1 MCIAKTFYQD
11 VVAADGFSGYILHPW
26 IRFPPVIEPVMPLL
40 ATSTLMRILL
50 DRTRCNLMLI
60 PSSECSRCIFPL
72 PGAPGAAVLW
82 MSQHHSFPTYGP
94 RP

>member
-40 ATSTLMRILL
+40 ATLTLMRILV
-50 DRTRCNLMLI
+50 DMTRCILMLI
-60 PSSECSRCIFPL
+60 PLSEFTRRKFPL
-72 PGAPGAAVLW
+72 PVARVLLC
-82 MSQHHSFPTYGP
+82 SE
-94 RP
+94 